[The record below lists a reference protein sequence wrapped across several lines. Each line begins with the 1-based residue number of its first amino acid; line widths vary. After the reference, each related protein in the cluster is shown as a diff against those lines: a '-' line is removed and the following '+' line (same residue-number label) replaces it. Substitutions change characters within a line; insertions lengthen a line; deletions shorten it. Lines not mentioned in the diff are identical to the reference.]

1 MKIIIKGDQVTIAD
15 DTGVILI
22 MTTEQLFQILRT
34 LNAATN
40 AGGGFFFEVLEFTV

>member
-1 MKIIIKGDQVTIAD
+1 MKISIKGKQVTLED
-15 DTGVILI
+15 DTGGKVI
-22 MTTEQLFQILRT
+22 MTTEQLFEIVRT